1 MLDSAQSCILSLVAW
16 SIGKKILLYA
26 SRYHWIMSSLA
37 QTPFR
42 NSTDIPVCFSA
53 QLTHTCTFEI
63 LYLVYLHPTPNGLL
77 QILLWHTS
85 SCLYLF
91 STTYTKTSVGTF
103 WSMLT
108 GLFGN
113 YINTH
118 MRYVRHFHPNFI
130 LIGTTLISDIPW
142 HIWNIYLNHIY
153 HLCRLTKYLKY
164 LSKSYIS
171 SI

>member
-1 MLDSAQSCILSLVAW
+1 MERKSSCMLQDTIELCPVWLKLHSEP
-16 SIGKKILLYA
+16 LLIF
-26 SRYHWIMSSLA
+26 H
-37 QTPFR
+37 
-42 NSTDIPVCFSA
+42 IPVCFSA

-77 QILLWHTS
+77 QILLWCTS

-91 STTYTKTSVGTF
+91 STTYTKTSFGTF

-142 HIWNIYLNHIY
+142 HIWNIYLSHTY
-153 HLCRLTKYLKY
+153 HLYRLTKYHWVLILHLSYSANTFY
-164 LSKSYIS
+164 LQECF
-171 SI
+171 